1 MLFVVFVQC
10 LYLVLHCAVML
21 VVLMLSYKTRSLIIN
36 HEFFALKDNK
46 GFVHSFI
53 HDKQNTNIEAAM

>member
-1 MLFVVFVQC
+1 MMLFVVFVQC

-46 GFVHSFI
+46 GFVH
-53 HDKQNTNIEAAM
+53 